1 MTRAAGG
8 GQGRRWPS
16 RETPADG
23 VTAPGAAAQ
32 RPAAGWAPVREAEGL
47 APARAEQA
55 ARDGHEAWAPVP
67 VEEPAPRTAARA
79 GVRTTAPRRVTGRA
93 PAGAQERTTPRTS
106 PRPSEAASAGTR
118 PAEPT
123 SETRR
128 GPGAAVTLWAVALL
142 ALAAVPVAAAFT
154 SPVVVLPL
162 VGVVVLAFG
171 IVALARRLA
180 VPAWATGAAGV
191 TLVLASAT
199 SLARLG
205 ADVAPAADPDL
216 DASAWRSTGAAQL
229 LGPLA
234 DAVARLLT
242 APRPADPALALPVV
256 ALVALVA
263 LTVALALGRRSAARV
278 APLTGAVVVYGVA
291 LLLTAGEAD
300 GGALGAGLVAL
311 AAAGWMLL
319 DGEAL
324 ERGRVRPRLGRT
336 PRVART
342 RWRRG
347 GLAGMLVV
355 ALVTAGGALTAAAVT
370 GDAFEPRDHVA
381 PPRVPADVVH
391 PLAELSRWQTAA
403 DATVLRV
410 RGTHPGYLTWVALPD
425 YDGAGWHADLALR
438 PLGTV
443 VEPSLPPGRE
453 RAEVDVE
460 VQLVEIAGPSGS
472 PGSWLPATGE
482 VVVSDAPGVL
492 ADVDAGVL
500 AVPPTPEGR
509 LPEGLTYRVRGYVD
523 LPDPVLASRAG
534 VPGGDEVDRYLQLD
548 RFPADLRAYAQD
560 VVAGASSRLDQ
571 AERLAATVRG
581 DRELAA
587 DAVSGTSYARLRE
600 FLFAAREAGGQ
611 VGTSEQFAGAFAV
624 LARAVGLPSRVVMG
638 FVVPGGAATADVTP
652 RDVHGSDVRA
662 WAEVYLAGTG
672 WVRFDPAPD
681 AVTTSAVDQVPPEQ
695 QEEPAAQDDP
705 PPEPEDEQPQE
716 PTTPPAEGGERR
728 VDPEVVLLA
737 LGAVLVL
744 GALGAWLAVL
754 GARLVRRGRLRRA
767 GAVGAWQH
775 AADALLLRE
784 GPPAPGETADDLAE
798 RMTALCGV
806 PAAGLAA
813 AAQAAAFGA
822 ARVPAQDAWR
832 TAVKVQRRMRAG
844 APFSRRLTWWSDPA
858 PLRRRTGGR
867 RSGR

>member
-1 MTRAAGG
+1 MT
-8 GQGRRWPS
+8 P
-16 RETPADG
+16 
-23 VTAPGAAAQ
+23 APGAQ
-32 RPAAGWAPVREAEGL
+32 
-47 APARAEQA
+47 
-55 ARDGHEAWAPVP
+55 
-67 VEEPAPRTAARA
+67 
-79 GVRTTAPRRVTGRA
+79 
-93 PAGAQERTTPRTS
+93 GAD
-106 PRPSEAASAGTR
+106 
-118 PAEPT
+118 
-123 SETRR
+123 R

-142 ALAAVPVAAAFT
+142 ALACVPVAAAFT
-154 SPVVVLPL
+154 SPVVLLPL
-162 VGVVVLAFG
+162 VGVVGLAFAV
-171 IVALARRLA
+171 VALARRLA
-180 VPAWATGAAGV
+180 VPPWATGAAGV

-205 ADVAPAADPDL
+205 ADAAPVADADL
-216 DASAWRSTGAAQL
+216 DGAGWRSTGAAQL

-242 APRPADPALALPVV
+242 APRPAAPALAPPVV

-291 LLLTAGEAD
+291 LLLTAGAAD
-300 GGALGAGLVAL
+300 RGAVGAGLVAL

-324 ERGRVRPRLGRT
+324 ARDGARPRLGRA
-336 PRVART
+336 PRRART
-342 RWRRG
+342 RWRSSG
-347 GLAGMLVV
+347 VAGLLVV
-355 ALVTAGGALTAAAVT
+355 ALVSAGGAAAAAAVT

-381 PPRVPADVVH
+381 PPRVPAAVVH
-391 PLAELSRWQTAA
+391 PLAELSRWQSDA

-410 RGTHPGYLTWVALPD
+410 RGTHPGYLTWVTLPD
-425 YDGAGWHADLALR
+425 HDGAGWHADLALR

-443 VEPSLPPGRE
+443 VEPSLPPGAARGD
-453 RAEVDVE
+453 VDVE

-472 PGSWLPATGE
+472 PGSWLPATAE
-482 VVVSDAPGVL
+482 VVASDAPGVL

-509 LPEGLTYRVRGYVD
+509 LPEGLVYRVRGHVD
-523 LPDPVLASRAG
+523 VPDPALAVRAG
-534 VPGGDEVDRYLQLD
+534 VPGGEEVERYLRLE

-560 VVAGASSRLDQ
+560 VVADASSRLDQ
-571 AERLAATVRG
+571 AERLAATVRA

-600 FLFAAREAGGQ
+600 FLFAEREAGGQ

-638 FVVPGGAATADVTP
+638 FVVPGGAATDDETL

-695 QEEPAAQDDP
+695 QEQTATQDDP
-705 PPEPEDEQPQE
+705 PPVPEDEQPQE
-716 PTTPPAEGGERR
+716 PATPLPGGQDRR
-728 VDPEVVLLA
+728 VDPAVVIVAAAATLLLA
-737 LGAVLVL
+737 
-744 GALGAWLAVL
+744 ALGAWLAVL
-754 GARLVRRGRLRRA
+754 GARLLRRGRLRRA

-775 AADALLLRE
+775 AADALLLRA
-784 GPPAPGETADDLAE
+784 GAPAPGETADDLAR
-798 RMTALCGV
+798 RMTELCGV
-806 PAAGLAA
+806 PAHGLAT
-813 AAQAAAFGA
+813 AAQAVAFGA
-822 ARVPAQDAWR
+822 SPVPAPGAWR
-832 TAVKVQRRMRAG
+832 TAVQVQRRLRAG
-844 APFSRRLTWWSDPA
+844 APLGRRLTWWADPA
-858 PLRRRTGGR
+858 PLRRRAGTGGR
-867 RSGR
+867 GAGHRPGPSRR